1 MAANNGLVF
10 PSPWK
15 LTMSSFSIANI
26 ITLKAAIPANA

>member
-15 LTMSSFSIANI
+15 LTMSSFSLSLQTYNY
-26 ITLKAAIPANA
+26 TEGSDPC